1 MPQWNYAE
9 GDAKR
14 KDFMT
19 FWITDNNTET
29 ISKSN
34 LAIIGKGIEDMPIS
48 SNAETEESQDVLGN
62 NNYEITGYAKSMT
75 VDPMKISGDN
85 KYSQH
90 LDDLFERDATLS
102 ELHNFY
108 LCVKRYKTDASGK
121 ARAWVQEGVVEPGDF
136 ASGLAGVS
144 TSHTVHYVGA
154 KTFGVVDLDTLEFTP
169 DGASSG
175 TTTGLA

>member
-14 KDFMT
+14 KDFMA
-19 FWITDNNTET
+19 FWITDGKTDT

-62 NNYEITGYAKSMT
+62 NNFEITGYAKSMT
-75 VDPMKISGDN
+75 VDPMKISGEN

-108 LCVKRYKTDASGK
+108 LCVKRYKTNSEGK

-136 ASGLAGVS
+136 ATGLNGVA
-144 TSHTVHYVGA
+144 TAHTVHYVGP

-169 DGASSG
+169 DGAVSAS
-175 TTTGLA
+175 LDDLL